1 MNAFCSFDRFI
12 VYIPEWKQQPR
23 TI

>member
-1 MNAFCSFDRFI
+1 MNAFFSFDRFI